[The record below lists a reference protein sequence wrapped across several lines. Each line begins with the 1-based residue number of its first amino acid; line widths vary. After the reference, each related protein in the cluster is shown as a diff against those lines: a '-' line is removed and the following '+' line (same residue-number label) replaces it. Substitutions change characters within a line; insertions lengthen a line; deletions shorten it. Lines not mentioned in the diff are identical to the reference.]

1 MPDKSNPANS
11 NPANPNQAA
20 FPTQARVV
28 IIGGGA
34 VGASCLYH
42 LCKAGWTDCLLLEK
56 NELTAGSTWHAA
68 GNVPTFSSSWSIMNM
83 QRYSAGLYRGLGAE
97 VDYPMN
103 YHVTGSVRL
112 GHSRERL
119 QEFQRVVGMGR
130 AQGMDLEILAPDDI
144 SAKYPFAAVHDLTG
158 ALYDPYDGDIDP
170 AQLTQALAKGAR
182 QMGGRIERFC
192 PATGVRREGD
202 EWVVSTP
209 KGDVRCEIVV
219 NAAGYYAREVGKWFG
234 RDVPMMVMSHQYM
247 LFDTVPEL
255 AKWSADVGHK
265 LPLLRDVDSSYYLRQ
280 EKNGFNLGPYERN
293 CRAHWVTPD
302 DPFPQDFSFQ
312 LFPDDLERLEWY
324 IADAMARVPLL
335 EKAGLTKVINGPIP
349 YTPDGNPL
357 IGPMPGVPNAYEACV
372 FTFGICQSGGAGKV
386 LAEWI
391 TEGATEWDMWS
402 CDPRRFTG
410 FEDQDYCVKKGRE
423 VYGHEYAM
431 QFPHHV
437 WPEGRGKKLSAV
449 HERTRDLG
457 AQFGAYNG
465 WERALWYA
473 RAGDDTSEAAQQTW
487 DREGPWFGAVAGECA
502 AVRDAAGILDLP
514 GFSRFHLSG
523 PGVADWLA
531 RQITG
536 KVPGVGRLGLAY
548 FADDKGRIVTEMS
561 VARLGEDDLLLIT
574 AATAQLH
581 DRDWLLAHLAP
592 GLHLRDETAEWST
605 QILTGP
611 ESRAILAAVSDA
623 DLAKGWLTLQTAHI
637 AGVAVRLMRVSFAG
651 ELGWE
656 IHSRLADTAQVWDAV
671 MAAGAPMGLRPF
683 GMFALNSLRVEKGYR
698 AWKGDLS
705 TDYSVL
711 QGGLERFIDWTK
723 PEFRGRAA
731 LAAEKQRGVTKRF
744 CTLVIDAG
752 DQDPPYMANIWQGGR
767 IVGEVTSGYY
777 GHRVGACIGLGMLA
791 AEVNVPG
798 AEVEVEIFG
807 VKYPAVVQADEPLWD
822 AKNAR
827 IRA

>member
-1 MPDKSNPANS
+1 MAD
-11 NPANPNQAA
+11 
-20 FPTQARVV
+20 FPTSARVV

-34 VGASCLYH
+34 VGASSLYH
-42 LCKAGWTDCLLLEK
+42 LCKAGWTDCVLLEK

-83 QRYSAGLYRGLGAE
+83 QRYSASLYRGLGAE

-130 AQGMDLEILAPDDI
+130 YQGMDLNILTPGDI
-144 SAKYPFAAVHDLTG
+144 KSIYPFVETHDLSG
-158 ALYDPYDGDIDP
+158 ALHDPYDGDIDP

-182 QMGGRIERFC
+182 QMGARIERFC

-209 KGDVRCEIVV
+209 KGDIRCEIVV

-234 RDVPMMVMSHQYM
+234 RDLPMMVMSHQYM

-255 AKWSADVGHK
+255 ADWTARSGHK

-280 EKNGFNLGPYERN
+280 EKNGFNLGPYEGN
-293 CRAHWVTPD
+293 CRAHWATPD
-302 DPFPQDFSFQ
+302 DPFPEDFSFQ
-312 LFPDDLERLEWY
+312 LFPDDLERLEWH
-324 IADAMARVPLL
+324 INDAMARVPLL
-335 EKAGLTKVINGPIP
+335 AKAGLSKVINGPIP

-357 IGPMPGVPNAYEACV
+357 IGPMPGQPNAFEACV
-372 FTFGICQSGGAGKV
+372 FTFGICQAGGAGKV
-386 LAEWI
+386 LAEWV

-410 FEDQDYCVKKGRE
+410 FEDPDYCVKKGME

-431 QFPHHV
+431 QFPHHA
-437 WPEGRGKKLSAV
+437 WPEGRDKKLSAV
-449 HERTRDLG
+449 HDRTRALG
-457 AQFGAYNG
+457 AVYAPYNG
-465 WERALWYA
+465 WERATWYA
-473 RAGDDTSEAAQQTW
+473 RPGDDTSEDAQRIW
-487 DREGPWFGAVAGECA
+487 DRKGPWFAAVKAECE

-523 PGVADWLA
+523 AGAADWLSA
-531 RQITG
+531 QITG
-536 KVPGVGRLGLAY
+536 KVPSIGRLGLAY
-548 FADDKGRIVTEMS
+548 FSDDKGRIVTEMS
-561 VARLGEDDLLLIT
+561 VARLGEDELLLIT
-574 AATAQLH
+574 AATAQSH
-581 DRDWLLAHLAP
+581 DKEWLLRHLAP
-592 GLHLRDETAEWST
+592 GLTLTDLTLNWST

-611 ESRAILAAVSDA
+611 KSRDILAAVSDA
-623 DLAKGWLTLQTAHI
+623 DLTRGWLTHQLAHI
-637 AGVAVRLMRVSFAG
+637 AGAEVWLMRVSFAG

-656 IHSRLADTAQVWDAV
+656 IHSKVADTPKVWDAV
-671 MAAGAPMGLRPF
+671 MAVGQPIGLKPF

-705 TDYSVL
+705 TDYTVL
-711 QGGLERFIDWTK
+711 QGGLERFIDWAK
-723 PEFRGRAA
+723 PAFRGKQA
-731 LAAEKQRGVTKRF
+731 LEAEKQRGVTKRF
-744 CTLVIDAG
+744 CTLTIDAG
-752 DQDPPYMANIWQGGR
+752 DQDPPYMSTIWQDGQV
-767 IVGEVTSGYY
+767 VGEVTSGYY
-777 GHRVGACIGLGMLA
+777 GHRARACIGLGMLKT
-791 AEVNVPG
+791 EVNVPG
-798 AEVEVEIFG
+798 TKVEVEIFG
-807 VKYPAVVQADEPLWD
+807 TRYPATVQADQPLWD
-822 AKNAR
+822 PKNER